1 MDPTPPSIPPP
12 IPSKPSLMSRYGCLI
27 ILAGVILLVVI
38 TLAGLYY
45 TLFGTPTPFR
55 MIADAIHKAN
65 PSVEITGVTGNLSS
79 GVAVESI
86 TWGDHPKSR
95 SEILDLRIKYNGGRD
110 MSMKPRVVISDVGVR
125 KAHIDLADFG
135 PSSGTT
141 TTSASAGTASNPQ
154 TSASANGGFP
164 PGLSSFEIEHV
175 DIEDVLITNRN
186 TDFRLAI
193 PKIEWTG
200 FKATAA
206 GVDPGVLTVDSDRLT
221 IHTSAGRTLP
231 LNGQDTTFQKM
242 LTGTVLPLM
251 HPALKQPVTFTADIA
266 VSHGRLRPF
275 HLLTAGDKV
284 EAAVTDE
291 GDTAVQVRGL
301 DLPAFLDARKLFGE
315 QAGDLPGDLK
325 LNLAAGQGF
334 GDGRGRVK
342 VIGGNFRL
350 GVSTFEIQPLE
361 FAEAEQSGAIL
372 QAILKTDAGNIVW
385 ALPLANFGHE
395 YHPHFISTGLSPEE
409 TLARVFAGK
418 PYGELNADEKQAVDE
433 RRPIYFPPVEK

>member
-1 MDPTPPSIPPP
+1 MTM
-12 IPSKPSLMSRYGCLI
+12 KHRM
-27 ILAGVILLVVI
+27 VI
-38 TLAGLYY
+38 
-45 TLFGTPTPFR
+45 
-55 MIADAIHKAN
+55 K
-65 PSVEITGVTGNLSS
+65 
-79 GVAVESI
+79 
-86 TWGDHPKSR
+86 
-95 SEILDLRIKYNGGRD
+95 
-110 MSMKPRVVISDVGVR
+110 DVGVS

-141 TTSASAGTASNPQ
+141 TASASAGTGSTTQ
-154 TSASANGGFP
+154 TSASPNGGFP
-164 PGLSSFEIEHV
+164 PGLGSFEIERV

-186 TDFRLAI
+186 TDFHLAI

-206 GVDPGVLTVDSDRLT
+206 GVDPGVLTVESDRLV
-221 IHTSAGRTLP
+221 IHTSLGRTLP
-231 LNGQDTTFQKM
+231 LNRQDTTFQRM
-242 LTGTVLPLM
+242 LTGTVFPLM

-266 VSHGRLRPF
+266 VSHGHLRPF

-315 QAGDLPGDLK
+315 QAADLPGDLK
-325 LNLAAGQGF
+325 LNLAAGQGLA
-334 GDGRGRVK
+334 GEGRRVK
-342 VIGGNFRL
+342 VIGGSFQL
-350 GVSTFEIQPLE
+350 GVATFEIQPLE
-361 FAEAEQSGAIL
+361 FAEAERAGTIL
-372 QAILKTDAGNIVW
+372 QAILKSAAGNIVW
-385 ALPLANFGHE
+385 ALPLADFPHD

-418 PYGELNADEKQAVDE
+418 SYGELSADEKQTVDE